1 MRDSLPM
8 TRTNPRPDKRFA
20 VETRLQEVR
29 EKRKEK
35 QNKTEGKREMELL
48 RPGQKVFVQ
57 HPATRR
63 WTNTATVVDFGKNS
77 REYLVRDDETERVQR
92 RNRKFLK
99 IQRVKPVAPP
109 KQPVQM
115 PKQFSEAKQVQ
126 SEPSVSKAIPE
137 AKNIRPKRLRKPI
150 VRFVPNQ
157 NKYYD
162 SEPEV
167 EFSKSETED

>member
-1 MRDSLPM
+1 
-8 TRTNPRPDKRFA
+8 
-20 VETRLQEVR
+20 
-29 EKRKEK
+29 
-35 QNKTEGKREMELL
+35 MELL

-63 WTNTATVVDFGKNS
+63 WSNTATVVNFGKND
-77 REYLVRDDETERVQR
+77 REYLIRDDNTERVLR

-99 IQRVKPVAPP
+99 IQKVQPVAPP
-109 KQPVQM
+109 KQPVQV
-115 PKQFSEAKQVQ
+115 PKHSSEVEQVS

-150 VRFVPNQ
+150 VRFVPNL

-162 SEPEV
+162 P
-167 EFSKSETED
+167 